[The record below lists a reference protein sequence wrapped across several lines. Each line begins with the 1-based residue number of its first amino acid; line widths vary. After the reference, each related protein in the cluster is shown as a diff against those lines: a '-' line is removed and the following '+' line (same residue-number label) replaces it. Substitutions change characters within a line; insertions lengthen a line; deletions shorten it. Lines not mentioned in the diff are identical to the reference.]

1 AAGNSNNFDP
11 YHLAYEVPENDTAFT
26 WFSYNPNSV
35 IGEPSVFFE
44 LWADSADFYTTS
56 YTIGADLAE
65 PSYSFEGYAQWR
77 TVEANL
83 GEVVADTIFQ
93 NGNILGIVETW
104 CGQRGDQYQ
113 LQVVVRE
120 AFSDQYKWRFSTTGG
135 GTFDVWS
142 FGPFGS
148 SVIESQNLPNQGQF
162 PDMINY
168 QLPDKFKTTV
178 DSWTCSDNVIT
189 VANYVNRNEYVN
201 YLGET
206 TFVPG
211 IVPLDISINSSQ
223 GPTRDNRH
231 KPDIAASGDY
241 TLSAGRLANLA
252 SLIASNPDRVAE
264 GGMHYRNG
272 GTSMASPVVA
282 GVAALYFDR
291 DPEATFEEVK
301 TAIIENALADEFTGV
316 LPNFRW
322 GHGKLNGFA
331 TLTEPFGVTSSEFVA
346 ANGTIK
352 IYPNP
357 TRGDLNIVNYQGDL
371 RGIDLYDLSGRL
383 VKSINLSGNSEG
395 IINISLQDIADGVYI
410 VQALQGNGELL
421 QSKLMIEK

>member
-1 AAGNSNNFDP
+1 
-11 YHLAYEVPENDTAFT
+11 
-26 WFSYNPNSV
+26 
-35 IGEPSVFFE
+35 
-44 LWADSADFYTTS
+44 
-56 YTIGADLAE
+56 
-65 PSYSFEGYAQWR
+65 
-77 TVEANL
+77 
-83 GEVVADTIFQ
+83 
-93 NGNILGIVETW
+93 
-104 CGQRGDQYQ
+104 
-113 LQVVVRE
+113 
-120 AFSDQYKWRFSTTGG
+120 
-135 GTFDVWS
+135 
-142 FGPFGS
+142 
-148 SVIESQNLPNQGQF
+148 
-162 PDMINY
+162 
-168 QLPDKFKTTV
+168 
-178 DSWTCSDNVIT
+178 
-189 VANYVNRNEYVN
+189 
-201 YLGET
+201 
-206 TFVPG
+206 
-211 IVPLDISINSSQ
+211 
-223 GPTRDNRH
+223 
-231 KPDIAASGDY
+231 
-241 TLSAGRLANLA
+241 LA

-291 DPEATFEEVK
+291 DPEATFEDVK

-357 TRGDLNIVNYQGDL
+357 TRGDLNIVNHRGDL
-371 RGIDLYDLSGRL
+371 RSIDLYDLSGRL

-395 IINISLQDIADGVYI
+395 TINISLQDIANGVYI